1 MKKNGKQTALIIA
14 VAVLAVALI
23 GVTYA
28 WLTQTLETKNTNVIK
43 AGTFELT
50 LGDSESEGITLEG
63 DKATPVSDDTGKTYT
78 PYSFTVTNTGTY
90 KADYVVYLDE
100 YNKYNNET
108 IDFMDEAIVKYQLKT
123 SDPYSTD
130 TADNKTYKTKIDTI
144 NILTAGDSAISNGK
158 DGYKSSRIL
167 GGGSLES
174 KQSIDYALNLWI
186 DSATTREQING
197 KAFVGKVRIEGTYQA
212 NSTGE

>member
-1 MKKNGKQTALIIA
+1 MKKNGKQTTLLVA

-28 WLTQTLETKNTNVIK
+28 WLTQTLKSEKTNIIK
-43 AGTFELT
+43 AGTFELE
-50 LGDSESEGITLEG
+50 LDDKASEGITLEG

-78 PYSFTVTNTGTY
+78 PYSFKVTNTGTY

-123 SDPYSTD
+123 SDPYTG
-130 TADNKTYKTKIDTI
+130 TTDNKTYTTKIDTI
-144 NILTAGDSAISNGK
+144 NILTAGNSAI
-158 DGYKSSRIL
+158 DYEGYKSSRIL
-167 GGGSLES
+167 GAGTLES

-197 KAFVGKVRIEGTYQA
+197 KAFVGKVRIEGTY
-212 NSTGE
+212 NSGSTGK

>member
-1 MKKNGKQTALIIA
+1 MKKNGKQTALIVA

-123 SDPYSTD
+123 SYPYSTS
-130 TADNKTYKTKIDTI
+130 TADNKTYGTDINTI
-144 NILTAGDSAISNGK
+144 NTLTAGNSAIDDK
-158 DGYKSSRIL
+158 DYKSSRIL
-167 GGGSLES
+167 GAGSLEPE
-174 KQSIDYALNLWI
+174 QSIDYALNLWI

-197 KAFVGKVRIEGTYQA
+197 KAFVGKVRIEGTY
-212 NSTGE
+212 NSGSKGK

>member
-1 MKKNGKQTALIIA
+1 MKKNGKQTVLIVA

-28 WLTQTLETKNTNVIK
+28 WLTQRLEAQNTNVIK

-50 LGDSESEGITLEG
+50 LGESESEGITLEG
-63 DKATPVSDDTGKTYT
+63 DKATPVSDDTGKSYT

-90 KADYVVYLDE
+90 KSDYVVYLDE
-100 YNKYNNET
+100 YNKYNNKA

-123 SDPYSTD
+123 SDPYSTG
-130 TADNKTYKTKIDTI
+130 TAAGNRTYGTKIDTI
-144 NILTAGDSAISNGK
+144 NTLTAGNSAIDDK
-158 DGYKSSRIL
+158 DYKSSRIL
-167 GGGSLES
+167 GAGTLEPE
-174 KQSIDYALNLWI
+174 QSIDYALNLWI

-197 KAFVGKVRIEGTYQA
+197 KAFVGKVRIEGTY
-212 NSTGE
+212 NSGSTGE